1 MNEILVGLDFSESS
15 MNALAHAVG
24 LASRFRSDLLCVWV
38 ENKNSIRHLHM
49 EKGDNLQDIVNAKF
63 DEIMQTFKDEISIDK
78 VELKFTKGVTYK
90 EIVRVSIENQV
101 DMIMI
106 GAHGSQG
113 FRRFLMGD
121 NANHIIAEAK
131 CPVISIREHRTLSK
145 DLDVVV
151 IPIDSSLDTR
161 QKLPIATKIALAY
174 NAEVHLLGLYFTTVG
189 TLRKRVNSYV
199 EQTEKFL
206 LKSGVKKVVIHYTKS
221 NNGARTIMN
230 YAIKVNAGMIATM
243 IETEKL
249 ASDVWLGSQGQQ
261 LVNQSPVPI
270 LSIANKEILRSRP
283 GL

>member
-24 LASRFRSDLLCVWV
+24 IVSRFKSNLLCVWV
-38 ENKNSIRHLHM
+38 ENKNSIRHLNIGK
-49 EKGDNLQDIVNAKF
+49 EENIEEVVRKKF
-63 DEIMQTFKDEISIDK
+63 DDVMQSFKDKVNLDMTEII
-78 VELKFTKGVTYK
+78 LTKGVTYK
-90 EIVRVSIENQV
+90 EIVRISNENQV
-101 DMIMI
+101 DLIMV

-131 CPVISIREHRTLSK
+131 CPVITLREHRTLSK
-145 DLDVVV
+145 GLNTIV

-174 NAEVHLLGLYFTTVG
+174 VAEVHLLGLYFTDIG
-189 TLRKRVNSYV
+189 TMRKRVNSYV

-206 LKSGVKKVVIHYTKS
+206 EKSGVKKVVTHYIKTNS
-221 NNGARTIMN
+221 GARTIMN
-230 YAIKVNAGMIATM
+230 YAIKVDAGMIATM

-249 ASDVWLGSQGQQ
+249 ASDIWLGTQGQQ
-261 LVNQSPVPI
+261 LVNQSPIPI
-270 LSIANKEILRSRP
+270 LSIANKEIMRTRP

>member
-24 LASRFRSDLLCVWV
+24 LAKRFRSDLLCVWV
-38 ENKNSIRHLHM
+38 ENKNSIRHLNFDNGAELHDSVNEKFKKVM
-49 EKGDNLQDIVNAKF
+49 E
-63 DEIMQTFKDEISIDK
+63 EFKDEISLDK
-78 VELKFTKGVTYK
+78 VELKLTKGVTYK
-90 EIVRVSIENQV
+90 EIIRVSVENKV
-101 DMIMI
+101 DLIMV

-131 CPVISIREHRTLSK
+131 CPVISIREHRTLK
-145 DLDVVV
+145 KGLKTVV
-151 IPIDSSLDTR
+151 IPIDSTLDTR
-161 QKLPIATKIALAY
+161 QKLPIATRIALAY
-174 NAEVHLLGLYFTTVG
+174 GAEVHILGLYFTNVG

-206 LKSGVKKVVIHYTKS
+206 EKSGVKKVVTHYTKS

-230 YAIKVNAGMIATM
+230 YAVKVDAGMIATM
-243 IETEKL
+243 IETERL

>member
-38 ENKNSIRHLHM
+38 ENKNSIRHLNI
-49 EKGDNLQDIVNAKF
+49 EKNDNVEDIVNKKF
-63 DEIMQTFKDEISIDK
+63 NEVMQGFKEQISIEK
-78 VELKFTKGVTYK
+78 VELKLVKGVTYK

-101 DMIMI
+101 DLIMV

-121 NANHIIAEAK
+121 NANHIIAEAR

-145 DLDVVV
+145 GLKTIV

-174 NAEVHLLGLYFTTVG
+174 GAEIHLLGLYFTTVG

-206 LKSGVKKVVIHYTKS
+206 EKSGVKKVVTHYSKS

-230 YAIKVNAGMIATM
+230 YAIKVDAGMIATM

-249 ASDVWLGSQGQQ
+249 ASDVWLGTQGQQ
-261 LVNQSPVPI
+261 LVNQSPIPI
-270 LSIANKEILRSRP
+270 LSIANKEIMRSRP
-283 GL
+283 GM

>member
-24 LASRFRSDLLCVWV
+24 IVSRFKSNLLCVWV
-38 ENKNSIRHLHM
+38 ENKNSIRHLNIGK
-49 EKGDNLQDIVNAKF
+49 EENIEEVVRKKF
-63 DEIMQTFKDEISIDK
+63 DDVMQSFKDEANLDK
-78 VELKFTKGVTYK
+78 TEIILTKGVTYK
-90 EIVRVSIENQV
+90 EIVRISNENQV
-101 DMIMI
+101 DLIMV

-131 CPVISIREHRTLSK
+131 CPVITIREHRTLSK
-145 DLDVVV
+145 GLNTIV

-174 NAEVHLLGLYFTTVG
+174 GAEVHLLGLYFTDIG
-189 TLRKRVNSYV
+189 TMRKRVNSYV

-206 LKSGVKKVVIHYTKS
+206 EKSGVKKVVTHYTKTNS
-221 NNGARTIMN
+221 GARTIMN

-249 ASDVWLGSQGQQ
+249 ASDIWLGTQGQQ
-261 LVNQSPVPI
+261 LVNQSPIPI
-270 LSIANKEILRSRP
+270 LSIANKEIMRTRP